1 MGSGTLINLI
11 IKDSRRTFS
20 TFLAMSIG
28 MILVAL
34 YMEHFLQLQPC
45 ILCYMQRGAVIL
57 VGIVA
62 AIGLLINPKKIVSYK
77 VLISGIFLS
86 SLTGALL
93 AARQLYL
100 QNLPADMVPSCVPDI
115 DYLFSTLPF
124 LEILILALTGDG
136 NCAEVLWSF
145 MGISIPGWVLIALI
159 FFMIYCFLIFKNI
172 EEIHS
177 HK

>member
-1 MGSGTLINLI
+1 M
-11 IKDSRRTFS
+11 
-20 TFLAMSIG
+20 MSIG
-28 MILVAL
+28 MILIAL
-34 YMEHFLQLQPC
+34 YMEHFLQLKPC

-57 VGIVA
+57 VGILA
-62 AIGLLINPKKIVSYK
+62 AIGLLINTKKIVSYK
-77 VLISGIFLS
+77 ILISGIFLS

-100 QNLPADMVPSCVPDI
+100 QSLPADMVPSCVPDI

-145 MGISIPGWVLIALI
+145 MGIRIPGWVLIAWML
-159 FFMIYCFLIFKNI
+159 FMTYCFFIFKNV